1 MVKMNRI
8 LDNELLSNQDEQ
20 EETKHVG
27 EGDYK
32 TITPKCE
39 IEIDEEPGSVTP

>member
-1 MVKMNRI
+1 MNRI

-27 EGDYK
+27 EVPYR
-32 TITPKCE
+32 TIAPKCV
-39 IEIDEEPGSVTP
+39 IEIDEDLGSVTP

>member
-1 MVKMNRI
+1 MNRI

-27 EGDYK
+27 EVAYR
-32 TITPKCE
+32 TIAPKFE
-39 IEIDEEPGSVTP
+39 IEIDEDPGSVTP